1 MPAAWRG
8 ESGALLRRP
17 DTLRMNEGGA
27 CAAALPKED
36 MMEITRVQSL
46 GASTG
51 LSALAADGVVEAL
64 EAGQVLIF
72 PELAFLLSVQSL
84 LIIAAAAAVA
94 KNVSFDLNTGRVKGV
109 KATDA
114 AAMLL
119 RDTLAAFAQFSRQV
133 VSRVLPGYGGALVMG
148 RTSYRPAE
156 IEGRQTSWR
165 KDDTRLHVDAFPSTP
180 VHGRRI
186 LRFFSNVNPDGK
198 ARHWRIGEPLPQ
210 VAPRFM
216 PQLRAPL
223 PYSAEVLAAL
233 RVTKTRRSPY
243 DHYMLQ
249 LHDAMKLDADYQAHT
264 PQAEHDFPAGC
275 SWMVYTD
282 MVPHAAMSGQHAFE
296 QTFYLPVDDMQ
307 DPAKSPQRVLQSLLQ
322 RPLV

>member
-1 MPAAWRG
+1 M
-8 ESGALLRRP
+8 
-17 DTLRMNEGGA
+17 DT
-27 CAAALPKED
+27 
-36 MMEITRVQSL
+36 TRIQSL
-46 GASTG
+46 TASGG
-51 LSALAADGVVEAL
+51 LAVLGADGVVEAL

-94 KNVSFDLNTGRVKGV
+94 KNVSFDVGTGRVKGV
-109 KATDA
+109 KATDGA
-114 AAMLL
+114 ATLL
-119 RDTLAAFAQFSRQV
+119 REALAAFATFSRQV
-133 VSRVLPGYGGALVMG
+133 VSRVLPGYDGALVMG

-180 VHGRRI
+180 VQGRRI

-198 ARHWRIGEPLPQ
+198 PRHWRIGEALPQ

-216 PQLRAPL
+216 PHMRAPV

-233 RVTKTRRSPY
+233 HVTKTRRSPY

-249 LHDAMKLDADYQAHT
+249 LHDAMKLDADFQTHT

-296 QTFYLPVDDMQ
+296 QTFYLPVDRMH
-307 DPAKSPQRVLQSLLQ
+307 DPDKSPQHVLQSLLQ